1 MPPSQEQSD
10 WVARVLGFR
19 TDATPAS
26 APHDGSLALVAS
38 LVANAMKVAG
48 ARRRPASSPRQQAT
62 ERLLGTMTAKPVP
75 EDREDLPAH
84 AETFTADYLVFVE
97 AERPASSQKLGVGS
111 PVPGPDQLLGIADL
125 FAATQRA
132 MSEWETLLNEAETAD
147 SAIDLIEDQEKEER
161 DETEYADSL
170 TTYNE
175 RRKQTIVA
183 EEKAL
188 KLMTELQGAF
198 EGLSESAQTQ
208 ALKEAGESG

>member
-1 MPPSQEQSD
+1 MPPTKEQSD

-19 TDATPAS
+19 ADAAS
-26 APHDGSLALVAS
+26 VSPTHDVTLASVAS

-48 ARRRPASSPRQQAT
+48 VRRPASSPRQEAT
-62 ERLLGTMTAKPVP
+62 KRLLGTMTAKPVP
-75 EDREDLPAH
+75 DDPEDLPAY
-84 AETFTADYLVFVE
+84 AEAFTADYLVFVE
-97 AERPASSQKLGVGS
+97 AERPASSQKLGIGS
-111 PVPGPDQLLGIADL
+111 PVPAPDQLLGIADL

-147 SAIDLIEDQEKEER
+147 SAIDIIEDQEKEER
-161 DETEYADSL
+161 DDAEYADSL

-198 EGLSESAQTQ
+198 NSLSESAQAK
-208 ALKEAGESG
+208 ALQEAGENG